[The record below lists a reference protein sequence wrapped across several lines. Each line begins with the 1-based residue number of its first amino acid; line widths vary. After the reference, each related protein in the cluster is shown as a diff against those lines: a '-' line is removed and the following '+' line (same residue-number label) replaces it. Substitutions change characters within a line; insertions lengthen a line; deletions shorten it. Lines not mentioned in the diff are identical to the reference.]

1 MKHLLKGA
9 LQPTLSFLDRK
20 TESSLDAASGAYAG
34 IDLTDQQLFTGLQ
47 GQLTPPRTPVRF
59 APSVEGSVLGDAER
73 WQVNADVLF
82 GTGPVPLASYAG
94 AGLCLVG
101 PPGDE
106 STRVGFNLLGGATF
120 TLGSFNAFVQVRL
133 TVADGVHLSLTGGA
147 LPKSD

>member
-9 LQPTLSFLDRK
+9 LRPTLSALDEK
-20 TESSLDAASGAYAG
+20 TESSLDVASGAYAG
-34 IDLTDQQLFTGLQ
+34 VDLTAQQLFTGLQ
-47 GQLTPPRTPVRF
+47 GRLTPPRRPVQF
-59 APSVEGSVLGDAER
+59 APSVEGSVLSDAER

-82 GTGPVPLASYAG
+82 GTGPAPLASYAG

-106 STRVGFNLLGGATF
+106 RTRVGLNLLGGATF
-120 TLGSFNAFVQVRL
+120 TLGSIDVFIQVRL

-147 LPKSD
+147 SPKHG